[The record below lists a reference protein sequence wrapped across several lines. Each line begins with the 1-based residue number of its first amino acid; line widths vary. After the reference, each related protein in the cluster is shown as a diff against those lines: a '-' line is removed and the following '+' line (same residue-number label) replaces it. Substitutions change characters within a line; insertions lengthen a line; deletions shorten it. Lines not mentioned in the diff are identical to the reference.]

1 MMAGMNQNKING
13 WLTLAANVGVV
24 IGIFALLAELRHSSQ
39 VAEVAAYQTR
49 ISEIQEINLEL
60 ALSSDLASLLVK
72 YKTEGVGSLTPQEY
86 SRVRS
91 WYAVILRQM
100 QGQYYQYQN
109 GFLERA
115 VIDRTL
121 QDISN
126 GIYQS
131 WGHLDLLKS
140 IEIDEWRA
148 EIDHVIS
155 KKDDER

>member
-1 MMAGMNQNKING
+1 MNQNKING

-60 ALSSDLASLLVK
+60 ALSSDLTSLLVK
-72 YKTEGVGSLTPQEY
+72 YETEGVGSLTPQEY

-155 KKDDER
+155 KKGDER